1 MLSLIYYIIKGLK
14 KIVGLKRTKNI
25 LFKLAKERFF
35 YTEKIFSPDLQK
47 TINRLIVLLPGK
59 GCWWA
64 KQKNG
69 GCTMCGFK
77 EKLREIKSNRY
88 SAWDIV
94 FLFKIALEL
103 TNENYSEIVIFNG
116 GSFLNDEE
124 IPLLAQEKIAHLANQ
139 SPSLQTLYVES
150 RPEFVTRNKIRKL
163 VKILENK
170 KLKVGIGLEAV
181 TNIIRN
187 RNINKGITL
196 EQYERAVKILIDE
209 HVEVLTYVFLK
220 PIYVSERE
228 AIKETIKTIKYAF
241 KKGSKEIA
249 LEAGFVQEGTVMAN
263 LFHQGIYQPPWLW
276 SIIEVL
282 KKTYE
287 LGFVYVGNFN
297 DEPPP
302 IAIPFNCLSCNKRVM
317 KYIQR
322 YRENHSLDELKY
334 LHCKC
339 KIEWRKKIS
348 SKEKARLSA

>member
-1 MLSLIYYIIKGLK
+1 MFSLIYYIIKGLK
-14 KIVGLKRTKNI
+14 KTVGQEMAKNI

-77 EKLREIKSNRY
+77 EKLKEIKSNHY
-88 SAWDIV
+88 STWDIV
-94 FLFKIALEL
+94 SLFKIALEL
-103 TNENYSEIVIFNG
+103 TDENYSEIVIFNG
-116 GSFLNDEE
+116 GSFLNDGE
-124 IPLLAQEKIAHLANQ
+124 ISLLAQEKITYLANQ
-139 SPSLQTLYVES
+139 SSSLQTLYVES
-150 RPEFVTRNKIRKL
+150 RPEFVTKDKIRKL
-163 VKILENK
+163 VKILRNK

-187 RNINKGITL
+187 KNINKGITL
-196 EQYERAVKILIDE
+196 EQYEKAVKVLIDE
-209 HVEVLTYVFLK
+209 HAEVLTYVFLK
-220 PIYVSERE
+220 PIYVSEKE
-228 AIKETIKTIKYAF
+228 AIKEAIRTIKYAF
-241 KKGSKEIA
+241 KKGTKEIA
-249 LEAGFVQEGTVMAN
+249 LESAFIQERTIMAN

-287 LGFVYVGNFN
+287 LGFVYIGNFN

-302 IAIPFNCLSCNKRVM
+302 IAIPFNCLLCNEKIM
-317 KYIQR
+317 EQIQR
-322 YRENHSLDELKY
+322 YRENHSLNELKY

-339 KIEWRKKIS
+339 KTKWRKEIS
-348 SKEKARLSA
+348 LKEKARIPA